1 VLNGVIFDMDG
12 VIVDSH
18 RIHMKAW
25 KEFLFSKGRLV
36 TDLDLDFVRDGR
48 KKQDILR
55 HFLGDLTE
63 DQIQLYGYQKE
74 LLFREEANNM
84 ATIPGFRR
92 LLDELNRAGIPMAVG
107 SSGSR
112 GRVHYLLNLLHLR
125 KYFAAVVTAEDVV
138 LGKPDPAIFCKA
150 SRDLRV
156 RPMDSLVIE
165 DSISG
170 VLAAKA
176 AGMKCL
182 GIADRRHTHALLQ
195 AGASNV
201 LPNFMHA
208 SLSEMQSL
216 FN

>member
-1 VLNGVIFDMDG
+1 
-12 VIVDSH
+12 
-18 RIHMKAW
+18 
-25 KEFLFSKGRLV
+25 
-36 TDLDLDFVRDGR
+36 
-48 KKQDILR
+48 
-55 HFLGDLTE
+55 
-63 DQIQLYGYQKE
+63 
-74 LLFREEANNM
+74 
-84 ATIPGFRR
+84 
-92 LLDELNRAGIPMAVG
+92 LDELNRAGIPMAVG